1 MTSPSSKPKL
11 WQDENAWMTE
21 NYTVL
26 NADDPKD
33 PSFGYDIVNRETG
46 QVELR
51 IDQLPQALMAILWL
65 QEQYEE
71 VMADPEREFI
81 RRKPRGGAGLAQAS
95 PRVIN

>member
-1 MTSPSSKPKL
+1 MTSRLSKNE
-11 WQDENAWMTE
+11 QGEWMTE
-21 NYTVL
+21 AYVVL

-33 PSFGYDIVNRETG
+33 PSFGYDIVNRGTG

-51 IDQLPQALMAILWL
+51 IDQLPQAIMALLWL
-65 QEQYEE
+65 QEQYDE
-71 VMADPEREFI
+71 VMEDPEREFM